1 MRMIVLMHDAIFKI
15 IYCDE
20 SANVCNDG
28 DGDEDYDD
36 EYLDFSPGI
45 GEGVLGST
53 PPGDSFGG
61 VGG

>member
-1 MRMIVLMHDAIFKI
+1 M
-15 IYCDE
+15 
-20 SANVCNDG
+20 NDG
-28 DGDEDYDD
+28 DGGEDDDDNDECDN
-36 EYLDFSPGI
+36 FSPGI